1 MNENQD
7 IANDGVWFGDKN
19 FFVIFIFHNT
29 TLEMAVLSHY
39 DNADEIFFN
48 SSPPGQNARHFRRHF
63 QMHFY
68 KWKVLYFQSNF
79 TEVCS

>member
-29 TLEMAVLSHY
+29 ILEMAVLSHY
-39 DNADEIFFN
+39 DNAEEIFF
-48 SSPPGQNARHFRRHF
+48 
-63 QMHFY
+63 
-68 KWKVLYFQSNF
+68 
-79 TEVCS
+79 